1 MKVIL
6 LSYSK
11 KKGGAGIAAKRISD
25 CLYKNNINMAELF
38 LDSFLEINKNFY
50 LKFKYIVILFL
61 SKIIKKFQIS
71 ANFNSYSLNLFG
83 FFNSRDIN
91 KIDGDIINLL
101 WINNEVISIKEI
113 SKIQKKIIWTVLD
126 TWPFCG
132 TEHYTDSNRFVEGYY
147 TYNKPIKQKGID
159 LDRIIWQKKQKFFRE
174 KNIKI
179 IATSQWL
186 YKLLKKSELFK
197 NNSIHKVNCPI
208 DCDLWKPIN
217 KNIAREQLGLDKNAK
232 IIIYGGGFSRARKG
246 FDLLESSLLKDLNL
260 KQKVIVLSVGT
271 IGLNFT
277 NSKGILF
284 KNIDFQ
290 NSVSDQILYHS
301 AADIVSIPSRFDNMP
316 YFGIESMACQ
326 TPVIAF
332 DIGGCGEMF
341 EHMKSGWLSRPFDVS
356 DYSKGI
362 SWLLEDRDRLD
373 QLSINA
379 REYIKNN
386 FSYNNFFKEY
396 KKVLTS

>member
-1 MKVIL
+1 VKVIL
-6 LSYSK
+6 LGYSK
-11 KKGGAGIAAKRISD
+11 KLGGAGVAAKRICD
-25 CLYKNNINMAELF
+25 CLNKHNINIIELF
-38 LDSFLEINKNFY
+38 LDSFLEENKNFY
-50 LKFKYIVILFL
+50 LKLKYAVIFFL
-61 SKIIKKFQIS
+61 SKLIKKFQIS
-71 ANFNSYSLNLFG
+71 KNFNFHSLNLFG
-83 FFNSRDIN
+83 FFDSKEIN
-91 KIDGDIINLL
+91 KIDGDIVNLL
-101 WINNEVISIKEI
+101 WINNEVISINEI
-113 SKIQKKIIWTVLD
+113 SKIKKKIIWTILD

-132 TEHYTDSNRFVEGYY
+132 TEHYTDTNRFTEGYY
-147 TYNKPIKQKGID
+147 AYNKPTKQKGID
-159 LDRIIWQKKQKFFRE
+159 LDKIIWKKKAKSFNK

-179 IATSQWL
+179 IATSNWL

-197 NNSIHKVNCPI
+197 NNSIYKVNCPI
-208 DCDLWKPIN
+208 DCNLWKPIN

-232 IIIYGGGFSRARKG
+232 IIIYGGGLSRDRKG

-260 KQKVIVLSVGT
+260 KQKVIVLSVGR

-277 NSKGILF
+277 NSKGIIF

-341 EHMKSGWLSRPFDVS
+341 EHMKSGWLSRPFDIN

-362 SWLLEDRDRLD
+362 SWLLEDKDRLD

-386 FSYNNFFKEY
+386 FSYNNFFAEY
-396 KKVLTS
+396 KKVLIS

>member
-1 MKVIL
+1 VRIIL
-6 LSYSK
+6 LGHSK
-11 KKGGAGIAAKRISD
+11 TKGGAGIAANRISD
-25 CLYKNNINMAELF
+25 CLNKNNIDVFELF
-38 LDSFLEINKNFY
+38 LDNYLLLKKNFY
-50 LKFKYIVILFL
+50 LKLKYSIIVLL

-71 ANFNSYSLNLFG
+71 KNFNSHSLNLFG
-83 FFNSRDIN
+83 FFDSRDIN
-91 KIDGDIINLL
+91 KIDGEIINLL

-113 SKIQKKIIWTVLD
+113 SKIKKKIIWTILD

-132 TEHYTDSNRFVEGYY
+132 TEHYTDTNRFVEGYY

-159 LDRIIWQKKQKFFRE
+159 LEKVIWQKKNKFFKK

-217 KNIAREQLGLDKNAK
+217 KNIAREQLGLDKNAY
-232 IIIYGGGFSRARKG
+232 IIIYGGGLSRARKG
-246 FDLLESSLLKDLNL
+246 FDLLESSLMKNLNL
-260 KQKVIVLSVGT
+260 KQKVIVLSIGR

-277 NSKGILF
+277 NSKGIIF
-284 KNIDFQ
+284 KNVDFQ

-326 TPVIAF
+326 TPAIAF

-341 EHMKSGWLSRPFDVS
+341 EHMKSGWLSRPFDIN

-362 SWLLEDRDRLD
+362 NWLLEDKDRLD

-386 FSYNNFFKEY
+386 FSYDNFFKEY
-396 KKVLTS
+396 KKVLIS